1 MEKVKF
7 MRIQIG
13 KFLSDLALIICGVFL
28 TPWAIIKWS
37 ELGFRLEPKFYAG
50 NRDGS
55 FFLIMTLTGIAM
67 IFYGLF
73 SILVLRRK

>member
-1 MEKVKF
+1 
-7 MRIQIG
+7 MRETLSNIVLAIIG
-13 KFLSDLALIICGVFL
+13 AFL

-55 FFLIMTLTGIAM
+55 FFLIIALIGIALIVYG
-67 IFYGLF
+67 IFN
-73 SILVLRRK
+73 ILVYRRK